1 MAGQDLKNNYYIHA
15 AGQPDLLRLPRRIAA
30 DALDRIPESYRS
42 AYLEEEDPSKGF
54 ELSVRIAD
62 VIRDSESEIAS
73 LTTRLEKIQT
83 EGPAKLA
90 TVKQQMRD
98 DAVDTTLRLSLTKA
112 GVKEE
117 LLEGVIALLKKK
129 NEFEAEKSDDGEYA
143 VLARTKLGLSTVDAV
158 VQQFVE
164 SEEGA
169 AYRGKRTAPSAGSH
183 FNQLQLGLK
192 ERR

>member
-42 AYLEEEDPSKGF
+42 AYIEEEDPSKGF

-73 LTTRLEKIQT
+73 LNAQLEKIQT
-83 EGPAKLA
+83 EGPAKLEA
-90 TVKQQMRD
+90 AKQQTRD
-98 DAVDTTLRLSLTKA
+98 EAVNLTLRSSLSKA

-117 LLEGVIALLKKK
+117 LIEGATALLKKK
-129 NEFEAEKSDDGEYA
+129 NVFEAEKSDAGEYA
-143 VLARTKLGLSTVDAV
+143 VLARTPLGLAEVDAV
-158 VQQFVE
+158 VQQFAE

-183 FNQLQLGLK
+183 FNQLQSGLK